1 MNNTSLIYFM
11 TWLPVMGFCIKWLMD
26 SWSHTSKTSNIYAIS
41 SIVQYTL
48 MTLYLAVMVVFIG
61 KFLHSN
67 PTATIDLKCFF
78 AALFFLLIVYVAI
91 IALCA
96 MYYPRLQY
104 GYITPSISDT
114 INNYIMISLWVLI
127 FYNMHTLMECNK
139 TNTCDPIISFLTLSI
154 IAFGLMQ
161 VYVVV
166 DSFRVMQLWPTD
178 DIYFAPI

>member
-1 MNNTSLIYFM
+1 MP
-11 TWLPVMGFCIKWLMD
+11 WLPVMGISIKWLMD
-26 SWSHTSKTSNIYAIS
+26 SWSHTSTTSNIYAIS

-48 MTLYLAVMVVFIG
+48 MTLYLALMVGFIG

-96 MYYPRLQY
+96 AYYPRLQY

-114 INNYIMISLWVLI
+114 INNYIMFSLWILI
-127 FYNMHTLMECNK
+127 FYNVHILMECNK
-139 TNTCDPIISFLTLSI
+139 TNTCNPIISFLTLSI

-166 DSFRVMQLWPTD
+166 DSFRVMKSWPTD
-178 DIYFAPI
+178 DIFFTPS